1 MIRGTMEPPITQH
14 RRAIS
19 KSVES
24 SLRARSRLR
33 AVEATFLASLL
44 WNKGERVEI
53 LDGDCPHQDL
63 PHPGARACGDVAR
76 VQPPKVRVVD
86 PAASLQPVEHI
97 ARAEVRG
104 FYQISK
110 TRWTN

>member
-1 MIRGTMEPPITQH
+1 MIQGTTKPPITEH

-19 KSVES
+19 KTVDS
-24 SLRARSRLR
+24 SLRARTRLR
-33 AVEATFLASLL
+33 TVEATLLTSLL

-63 PHPGARACGDVAR
+63 PHPGTVACGDVAR

-104 FYQISK
+104 FYQISE